1 VNIADD
7 LDEYLHTLEE
17 LADKDEHVN
26 FAQAALLITG
36 STNVF
41 GKKVE
46 SLYELVFAT
55 LEATAAATGQPVPA
69 PMRKANNKESD
80 VAQSYVDE
88 FLLLDDVIPV
98 ADEDDLALADEQR
111 ASDRGLV
118 PQAPLALSG
127 ARTEGTTASLA
138 MSTWIPPSSGAEDGD
153 EAFRA
158 SQHRENDEQDAS
170 YVSAGD
176 DMNMA
181 DDNDD
186 YVHGAPSLLPAPPPP
201 PPPPPPPAAEGAWV
215 QLDPDASDRAADK
228 PFKKGKTH
236 VMPAC
241 FVDGDVDFTLPA
253 TNDSAPCVLVS
264 NEATLLDAVARV
276 RLGQYIFDEFKRAAP
291 TRKTRPSASAAA
303 DEDEHAMAAQ
313 LDDSNATEDHNE
325 SHGDASSLAGPQDD
339 MNLGDDEPALQ
350 LSSEQVA
357 EVPESYSD
365 LVRAHVARF
374 LEQARNWA
382 QESKLAVR
390 VRAWQDHIEPMLREQ
405 EARPVFDIQ
414 ASEATLMRDLQP
426 GAVAPFAS
434 LVRGEEPWGTSRL
447 FLAALQLSNE
457 GCIELR
463 HDERCV
469 SEAEFA
475 GTELDVVCK
484 SVLKLNLT
492 PAEAPPRKKA
502 SKRA

>member
-1 VNIADD
+1 MNIADD

-186 YVHGAPSLLPAPPPP
+186 YVHGAPSLLPAPC
-201 PPPPPPPAAEGAWV
+201 ALRADWKNVARSLWTEGSSGRPRPRAIV
-215 QLDPDASDRAADK
+215 PGCISPENVPLTSRRIFPLDRSRRKCWKAASD
-228 PFKKGKTH
+228 
-236 VMPAC
+236 
-241 FVDGDVDFTLPA
+241 
-253 TNDSAPCVLVS
+253 
-264 NEATLLDAVARV
+264 
-276 RLGQYIFDEFKRAAP
+276 
-291 TRKTRPSASAAA
+291 
-303 DEDEHAMAAQ
+303 
-313 LDDSNATEDHNE
+313 
-325 SHGDASSLAGPQDD
+325 
-339 MNLGDDEPALQ
+339 
-350 LSSEQVA
+350 
-357 EVPESYSD
+357 
-365 LVRAHVARF
+365 AHP
-374 LEQARNWA
+374 
-382 QESKLAVR
+382 
-390 VRAWQDHIEPMLREQ
+390 H
-405 EARPVFDIQ
+405 
-414 ASEATLMRDLQP
+414 
-426 GAVAPFAS
+426 
-434 LVRGEEPWGTSRL
+434 
-447 FLAALQLSNE
+447 
-457 GCIELR
+457 
-463 HDERCV
+463 
-469 SEAEFA
+469 
-475 GTELDVVCK
+475 
-484 SVLKLNLT
+484 
-492 PAEAPPRKKA
+492 
-502 SKRA
+502 